1 VHSGFFLYDLCSI
14 EEIESK
20 WQAFFEVRAT
30 WCAAYHAGNRYL
42 GLRSNQRSESMNSRL
57 QMKLD
62 GKMTLLEMVQHYET
76 CLTKVRRNE
85 ADDDA
90 KALQSAPFTE
100 PDASVLEIN
109 AKERFTP
116 NVFKAKVQFS
126 VEAAKKC
133 SLIEILDGDDTTE
146 FIVGR
151 RDRDIMYYVKC
162 ALTEEANLET
172 ISCSCRKLQSLGTPA
187 HTSSLYWASRMRASF
202 QTVVFWKGEL
212 WGRSVHF
219 RR

>member
-1 VHSGFFLYDLCSI
+1 MFLAANKVKEGSWLY
-14 EEIESK
+14 
-20 WQAFFEVRAT
+20 QMYEVRQT
-30 WCAAYHAGNRYL
+30 WCATYHVGHCLL

-76 CLTKVRRNE
+76 CLTKVRRNK

-100 PDASVLEIN
+100 PDVSVLKIN

-126 VEAAKKC
+126 VEAAK
-133 SLIEILDGDDTTE
+133 
-146 FIVGR
+146 
-151 RDRDIMYYVKC
+151 
-162 ALTEEANLET
+162 
-172 ISCSCRKLQSLGTPA
+172 
-187 HTSSLYWASRMRASF
+187 
-202 QTVVFWKGEL
+202 
-212 WGRSVHF
+212 
-219 RR
+219 

>member
-1 VHSGFFLYDLCSI
+1 M
-14 EEIESK
+14 K
-20 WQAFFEVRAT
+20 
-30 WCAAYHAGNRYL
+30 
-42 GLRSNQRSESMNSRL
+42 SRL

-76 CLTKVRRNE
+76 CLTKVRINE

-90 KALQSAPFTE
+90 KALQSAPFKET
-100 PDASVLEIN
+100 DASVLEIN

-146 FIVGR
+146 YIVER
-151 RDRDIMYYVKC
+151 SDRDMIYYVKC
-162 ALTEEANLET
+162 ELTEKTNLKG
-172 ISCSCRKLQSLGTPA
+172 ISCSCRKLQSLGTPCS
-187 HTSSLYWASRMRASF
+187 HIFFVLGLRDERASF
-202 QTVVFWKGEL
+202 QTAVFWKGRL

>member
-1 VHSGFFLYDLCSI
+1 
-14 EEIESK
+14 
-20 WQAFFEVRAT
+20 
-30 WCAAYHAGNRYL
+30 
-42 GLRSNQRSESMNSRL
+42 MNSRL

-62 GKMTLLEMVQHYET
+62 GKMTQLEMVHHYET

-109 AKERFTP
+109 AKKRFTP

-146 FIVGR
+146 YIVGR

-162 ALTEEANLET
+162 ELTEEANLKR
-172 ISCSCRKLQSLGTPA
+172 ISCSCRKLQSLGTPCSHIFFVLGLRDESKLSDYCVFGKVDYGA
-187 HTSSLYWASRMRASF
+187 KHAFPTIRAPCI
-202 QTVVFWKGEL
+202 TIPL
-212 WGRSVHF
+212 PD
-219 RR
+219 